1 MKKTNMNR
9 LLAFVLAAM
18 MLIGVCAGCNKDAYA
33 ELGQLTGA
41 TNPQQT
47 TENKNDETKTD
58 DTVADTQQNADSKQV
73 EELQAQLAEVM
84 EKISALEE
92 TNATL
97 TAEAEESAKA
107 LEVVKAENEALK
119 AENAADEHVC
129 TPAVEV
135 IDNVVY
141 CDVEYF
147 LERATVK
154 FADGTAA
161 LMAIEKGTAVVL
173 DDVHALDAKANY
185 RDNTFELP
193 RKGYEIAVTFDGS
206 KAKIADFSN
215 YHWASNSLFLK
226 SDATTGFALKETEKK
241 GSMGN
246 FAKLLQA
253 VAVCVP
259 NAQSEYGYDFY
270 VKVGNNKAN
279 PVVSKPATQPET
291 PKTETVV
298 VEKCGRCKNAIE
310 DCTCTP
316 EIKTEIVEV
325 EIEVCGRCGEH
336 YDDCDCKPEVEVVYH
351 DRKYCGRCDRLL
363 KNCICGDDSDH
374 NDLEEIPNPNLPSN
388 DKNEN
393 KDPGHNDL
401 EEVEPDKDVDPTLQP
416 SDSSNDE
423 GKHNNVSNENN
434 NNVEDEEVDP
444 TLRPTDPSNDSAHS
458 SLEDINVKTT
468 SKTTSSTSSST
479 SKSTGHSALD

>member
-41 TNPQQT
+41 THSQQT

-58 DTVADTQQNADSKQV
+58 DTVADTQQNADSKKV

-107 LEVVKAENEALK
+107 LEAVKAENEALK

-129 TPAVEV
+129 TPEVEV

-173 DDVHALDAKANY
+173 DDVHAIGERANY
-185 RDNTFELP
+185 RDNTFDLP
-193 RKGYEIAVTFDGS
+193 RKDYKIAVTLNGTDVQ
-206 KAKIADFSN
+206 IADFSN
-215 YHWASNSLFLK
+215 YHWATNSLFLK
-226 SDATTGFALKETEKK
+226 STATTGYKLLETKK
-241 GSMGN
+241 SSSLGN
-246 FAKLLQA
+246 FDQLLQA

-279 PVVSKPATQPET
+279 PVVSKPATQPEKPT
-291 PKTETVV
+291 TEV
-298 VEKCGRCKNAIE
+298 VEKCGICKNLIA
-310 DCTCTP
+310 DCTCKP
-316 EIKTEIVEV
+316 NVV
-325 EIEVCGRCGEH
+325 EIQVCGRCGELYH
-336 YDDCDCKPEVEVVYH
+336 DCDCEPETIVEVETEVIYK
-351 DRKYCGRCDRLL
+351 KYCGRCDRLL

-374 NDLEEIPNPNLPSN
+374 NDLEEIPNPNLPN
-388 DKNEN
+388 DDKDDEKED

-401 EEVEPDKDVDPTLQP
+401 EEVEPDKDVDTTLKP
-416 SDSSNDE
+416 SDPSNDE
-423 GKHNNVSNENN
+423 GNHNDVNDETTNN
-434 NNVEDEEVDP
+434 TQDDEIDT
-444 TLRPTDPSNDSAHS
+444 TLRPTDASNDSIHNYFEEVAQNIS
-458 SLEDINVKTT
+458 NNN
-468 SKTTSSTSSST
+468 ST